1 MLTESMVQNPFINL
15 PTKSDS
21 DISSL
26 ETSKEDRV
34 ALQKAILEYS
44 ESFLES
50 LEQTK
55 AYEKSG
61 YAAEAQ
67 DKLFE
72 IDGGQY
78 PLEEILPFLSERVDK
93 PGINTASGG
102 HLGYI
107 PGGGIYESALG
118 DYLAAAI
125 NKYAGVFFASPGAV
139 RIENSLIQWTG
150 KLVGYTGSFGGNLTS
165 GGSIANLIAISTAR
179 QAKRIKSRDIENAV
193 IYTTRQTHHSL
204 LKAFK
209 LCGLEECVLRVIAQ
223 DHQYRMI
230 TNKLEKQIEE
240 DIRSG
245 LKPFL
250 IIANAGSTD
259 VGAIDPLETLADIA
273 KRYDT
278 WLHVDAAYGGFFL
291 LTDYGKRVMAGIERV
306 DSVILDPHKALF
318 LSYGS
323 GIVLIKNIEHL
334 AAANS
339 YEANYMQDTKSHQ
352 DEYSPAELSPE
363 LSKHFRGLRMWL
375 PLKLHGIAPFKSY
388 LEEKLELANYL
399 HQKLQDLSFEV
410 GSKPQLSTV
419 LFRFLPKHKNA
430 NEYNTELVKAIHADG
445 RVFISSTTLDGN
457 VYLRAAIVS
466 FRTHKRHIDLL
477 IQILHKH
484 INS

>member
-1 MLTESMVQNPFINL
+1 MSKPSTNL
-15 PTKSDS
+15 NLA
-21 DISSL
+21 L
-26 ETSKEDRV
+26 ETSQEDRQT
-34 ALQKAILEYS
+34 LQKAIIAYS
-44 ESFLES
+44 EDFLES
-50 LEQTK
+50 LEKTK
-55 AYEKSG
+55 AYEQNG
-61 YAAEAQ
+61 YSAEAQ

-72 IDGGQY
+72 VDEDKH
-78 PLEEILPFLSERVDK
+78 PLEELLPFIAERVDK

-139 RIENSLIQWTG
+139 RMENSLIQWVG
-150 KLVGYTGSFGGNLTS
+150 KLVGYSGNFGGNLTS

-179 QAKRIKSRDIENAV
+179 QAKNIKSRDIENTV

-209 LCGLEECVLRVIAQ
+209 LCGLEECILRVIPQ
-223 DHQYRMI
+223 DSQYRMV
-230 TNKLEKQIEE
+230 TSELEKQIEE
-240 DIRSG
+240 DLPAG

-259 VGAIDPLETLADIA
+259 VGAIDPLEILADIA
-273 KRYDT
+273 NRYDT

-291 LTDYGKRVMAGIERV
+291 LTEYGKMAMKGIEKA

-318 LSYGS
+318 LAYGS

-352 DEYSPAELSPE
+352 DGYSPAELSPE
-363 LSKHFRGLRMWL
+363 LSKHFRGMRMWL

-388 LEEKLELANYL
+388 LEEKLELAKYL
-399 HQKLQDLSFEV
+399 QQELQTVGFEV
-410 GSKPQLSTV
+410 GPPPQLSTV
-419 LFRFLPKHKNA
+419 LFRFLPEHKNA
-430 NEYNTELVKAIHADG
+430 NEYNTDLVKAIHADG
-445 RVFISSTTLDGN
+445 RIFISSTTLN
-457 VYLRAAIVS
+457 EQVYLRAAIVS
-466 FRTHKRHIDLL
+466 FRTHINHIDLL
-477 IQILHKH
+477 IKILEDK
-484 INS
+484 ISLLKKR